1 MSTYAIGDIQGCYL
15 TLTRLLEQIAF
26 DPAQDRIWLVGDLV
40 NRGPRSL
47 EVLRWARALG
57 DRLISVLGNHD
68 LYLLARFHGVTGVK
82 KRDTLDEILA
92 APDRDSL
99 LEWLRHRPLF
109 YREGNLALVHG
120 GLDPAWDIE
129 MAEELAREAEHALS
143 GEKTEE
149 TLAALYSGKPDRWN
163 DAFRGNERLR
173 AILHIFT
180 RIRTCRS
187 DGRLNF
193 EFKGPPEASP
203 SGYFPWYAIAGRKGT
218 AAKIHFGH
226 WAALG
231 LRILPEV
238 CGLDSGCVW
247 GRSLSALR
255 LEDGTLFQE
264 PCVDFAIPG

>member
-15 TLTRLLEQIAF
+15 TLTRLLEQFAF
-26 DPAQDRIWLVGDLV
+26 DPTQDRLWLVGDLV

-57 DRLISVLGNHD
+57 DRVVAVLGNHD
-68 LYLLARFHGVTGVK
+68 LHLMARYHGVTGEK

-99 LEWLRHRPLF
+99 IDWLRHRPLF
-109 YREGNLALVHG
+109 HREGNLALVHG
-120 GLDPAWDIE
+120 GLDPAWDIATSE
-129 MAEELAREAEHALS
+129 ALAEEAQRALS
-143 GEKTEE
+143 GKKTKEA
-149 TLAALYSGKPDRWN
+149 LAALYSGKPDRWN
-163 DAFRGNERLR
+163 SAFRGSERLR
-173 AILHIFT
+173 AILNIFT
-180 RIRTCRS
+180 RIRVCRS

-193 EFKGPPEASP
+193 EFKGAPEASP
-203 SGYFPWYAIAGRKGT
+203 SGYFPWYSIPERKGKE
-218 AAKIHFGH
+218 AKIVFGH

-238 CGLDSGCVW
+238 CAIDSGCVW

-255 LEDGTLFQE
+255 LEDGTVFQE
-264 PCVDFAIPG
+264 PCVDFIIS